1 MTTGFKTIEKKY
13 GVKVVSEGHHY
24 DIYACKSIETFKMY
38 SADGCCWEKGLSR
51 KGVKA
56 ECERWAEHLIA
67 IKNNTAV

>member
-13 GVKVVSEGHHY
+13 GVKVRSEGYHY
-24 DIYACKSIETFKMY
+24 NIYAGKMVETFKLY

-56 ECERWAEHLIA
+56 ECERWANDLIA
-67 IKNNTAV
+67 IKNNK

>member
-13 GVKVVSEGHHY
+13 GVKVVSEGHWFNDY
-24 DIYACKSIETFKMY
+24 TGKFVETFKMY

-56 ECERWAEHLIA
+56 ECEKWSKELLK
-67 IKNNTAV
+67 IKNNK

>member
-1 MTTGFKTIEKKY
+1 MTGFKTIEKKY

-24 DIYACKSIETFKMY
+24 NGVKSVETFKMY

-56 ECERWAEHLIA
+56 ECERWADHLIT
-67 IKNNTAV
+67 IKNNQTAV